1 METKKLSFQEMEGIE
16 AGCSRNA
23 QRVMAI
29 AGTVATIASFA
40 GPIGA
45 IIAAPTA
52 LGMGI
57 GSIFCAFHE
66 TT

>member
-1 METKKLSFQEMEGIE
+1 METKKLSFQEMVGIE
-16 AGCSRNA
+16 AGCPRCVH
-23 QRVMAI
+23 RVMAI
-29 AGTVATIASFA
+29 AGTLATIASFA

-45 IIAAPTA
+45 IIAALTA